1 MVNVKLIFTEFYTAF
16 GYFMIKIE
24 QNDEIFP
31 NDKTIS
37 HHWSLI
43 AKPSISVSLLKGID
57 TVSIAKRE

>member
-1 MVNVKLIFTEFYTAF
+1 
-16 GYFMIKIE
+16 MIKIE

-57 TVSIAKRE
+57 MVSIAKRE

>member
-1 MVNVKLIFTEFYTAF
+1 
-16 GYFMIKIE
+16 MIKIE